1 MIAPFGGCAMVYC
14 KAARHEVLSEPP
26 SKMAEPGDAQAIALA
41 ERLDLL
47 ETGSAVSL
55 QVLLRLAEEG
65 LRRFAP
71 CAHETL
77 LVT

>member
-1 MIAPFGGCAMVYC
+1 MR
-14 KAARHEVLSEPP
+14 K
-26 SKMAEPGDAQAIALA
+26 
-41 ERLDLL
+41 RLHLQSASDLL

-77 LVT
+77 LIT